1 MDGDLKLL
9 CLHDGGGRRKVDR
22 RAFVWYISFLSS
34 SRSEGRR
41 RRQIAGSM
49 QLSKLHLSKLHRTS

>member
-1 MDGDLKLL
+1 
-9 CLHDGGGRRKVDR
+9 
-22 RAFVWYISFLSS
+22 LSS